1 MIFLYIT
8 MVIAPA
14 LVGSVGLYCFFDYK
28 KAQLEN
34 EKVCGKQNE
43 EISIKAIQ
51 LEIEKENTKQIE
63 LNANAFSEKNRAI
76 KAKEDTEQ
84 LRIKTNF
91 KDKYNERLY

>member
-1 MIFLYIT
+1 MNDFYIWMVVSIFAFCTIVAVCY
-8 MVIAPA
+8 
-14 LVGSVGLYCFFDYK
+14 FDYK
-28 KAQLEN
+28 KKQLEYQ
-34 EKVCGKQNE
+34 EVYGKQNE

-63 LNANAFSEKNRAI
+63 LNANAFSEKHRAI

-91 KDKYNERLY
+91 KEKYNERLY